1 LIEESCFLSADEITG
16 AMPERWGMRFGKKTI
31 LASAILFADVLAAPS
46 VCWAQTTQPGTL
58 RTPRN
63 NVKGGALASN
73 RPGTW
78 VAQGIANHVERQKEM
93 LQQYGGAN
101 YQGPEQYPPSKR
113 EVFMVSFFED
123 LFEILNELVGQLT
136 LAIQASQA
144 VPQPVE

>member
-1 LIEESCFLSADEITG
+1 MRPADEITG
-16 AMPERWGMRFGKKTI
+16 AMFERWGMRFGKKSI
-31 LASAILFADVLAAPS
+31 LACVILFASVLTVPS

-63 NVKGGALASN
+63 NVKGGTLASN

-78 VAQGIANHVERQKEM
+78 VGQATANHVERQKKV
-93 LQQYGGAN
+93 LQQFGGAN

-123 LFEILNELVGQLT
+123 LFTILNELVGQLT

-144 VPQPVE
+144 VPQPVQ